1 MPNLPGGTILKSR
14 SVTYAPV
21 GGVPMS
27 NSAWQLQFGSHD
39 VNGNPI
45 AAVATVVKPLFAAS
59 SPHLLS
65 FQFAEDSLGS
75 ICAPSHTVTG
85 STSNA
90 ISQSESPEALS
101 LLDSGYTLVYPDY
114 EGPYSEYAAGTVE
127 GQITLDGIRAALHFT
142 QLGLSAT
149 TPVGMWGYSGGAIA
163 TAWASTLESSYA
175 PELNIVA
182 IAHGGTPAV
191 LEGVANNI
199 DTDTVAN
206 EAFFSLVLTAILGIN
221 RAYPTFATPMLNAKG
236 VAAAQSLANS
246 CGTLSPLSSTPSGTI
261 PDYTTVSNPFS
272 APNVLAVLPLIDLP
286 QAKKSPSA
294 PSIFV
299 YHSQLDEL
307 IPIADG
313 GDAIV
318 PPWCA
323 AGSHITYYRGVTGDH
338 AAFEVT
344 MAPIV
349 VAYFEAI
356 ANGIAPVFPLGST
369 TCN

>member
-1 MPNLPGGTILKSR
+1 MPNLPGGTILRSR
-14 SVTYAPV
+14 SVTFAPT
-21 GGVPMS
+21 GGVPMP
-27 NSAWQLQFGSHD
+27 NSAWQIQFASRD

-45 AAVATVVKPLFAAS
+45 AAVATVVKPLVAAS
-59 SPHLLS
+59 SPRLLS

-90 ISQSESPEALS
+90 ISQSESPEALP
-101 LLDSGYTLVYPDY
+101 LLDTGYTLVYPDY

-163 TAWASTLESSYA
+163 TAWASSLEATYA
-175 PELNIVA
+175 PELKIVA

-191 LEGVANNI
+191 LQGVANNI
-199 DTDTVAN
+199 DTDTASN
-206 EAFFSLVLTAILGIN
+206 AAFFSLVLTAILGIN

-236 VAAAQSLANS
+236 IAAAQSLANT
-246 CGTLSPLSSTPSGTI
+246 CGTLSPLSSVSGTI
-261 PDYTTVSNPFS
+261 PDYTTVSDPFS

-286 QAKKSPSA
+286 QTGKTPIA
-294 PSIFV
+294 PSIFI

-323 AGSHITYYRGVTGDH
+323 AGSHITYYRGVSADH

-349 VAYFEAI
+349 EAYFEAI
-356 ANGIAPVFPLGST
+356 ANGASPVYPPGST